1 MDHLKTKAGIEV
13 EDMGTDKYYV
23 AAADVAKRVQD
34 DKSTK
39 GMLFCG
45 TGMGVGIVA
54 NKFTGVYA
62 ATCENEAAARH
73 SRSINNSNILAMGG
87 LVTTVDDAIK
97 VGGVLV
103 SRRDRCHRHRHRRR
117 YRRRRRRRH
126 SPRHFPPFVHSHHSH
141 HSHLTHYFHH
151 PRLPTHGSIRLVW
164 KHLRLSRTNPTHPN
178 NLHQEFCAKPG
189 AEADWWSPEV
199 EAFLSSKFPEIDSIE
214 QDSRGR

>member
-87 LVTTVDDAIK
+87 LVTTVDDAVK

-117 YRRRRRRRH
+117 YRRRRRRRRRRRH
-126 SPRHFPPFVHSHHSH
+126 SPHSPPFPTICSLSPL
-141 HSHLTHYFHH
+141 SPLSPH
-151 PRLPTHGSIRLVW
+151 PLLSPPQIVDAWLDQVSLEAPTPLA
-164 KHLRLSRTNPTHPN
+164 
-178 NLHQEFCAKPG
+178 HQPH
-189 AEADWWSPEV
+189 
-199 EAFLSSKFPEIDSIE
+199 
-214 QDSRGR
+214 